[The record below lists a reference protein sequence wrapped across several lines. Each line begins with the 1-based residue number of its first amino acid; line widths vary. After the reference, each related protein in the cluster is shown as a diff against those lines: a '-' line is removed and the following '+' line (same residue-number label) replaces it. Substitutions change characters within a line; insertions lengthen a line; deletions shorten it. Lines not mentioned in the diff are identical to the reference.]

1 MQLNEITK
9 EEVIG
14 QFLLGN
20 FKIGLLIKTEDDD
33 VVFENLRYDG
43 NTFYY
48 FNQIDCELHPY
59 THIGN
64 PLFFLNNF
72 LNKPNGAVGS
82 AFFKK
87 ILKIYD
93 LNQLG
98 VT

>member
-20 FKIGLLIKTEDDD
+20 FKVGLLIKTENDD
-33 VVFENLRYDG
+33 VVFENLRYNG
-43 NTFYY
+43 THFCY
-48 FNQIDCELHPY
+48 FNQIDCTLNAY
-59 THIGN
+59 NHIDN
-64 PLFFLNNF
+64 PLDSLKKFLNN
-72 LNKPNGAVGS
+72 PDGPVGAS
-82 AFFKK
+82 FFKE